1 MLGDPRWQV
10 FSNIGRAV
18 LGTQFFF
25 WSLREFSSF
34 LDTAGFSVPRAKTS
48 RRDKP
53 SRAQACNPP
62 KLQPATLH
70 RADRF
75 GGYFFPALF
84 CVRVKYRAV
93 RFPLAIS
100 RRACIIPQGGRGPGS
115 QTAKASVSR
124 RGKNRSLSTSQK
136 PVAFCYPK
144 TLPKNTSRKR
154 YDSIPCTQ
162 NVSIFTSQ
170 KPVAFCYPKTLPK
183 NTSRKRCHFLHPKNV
198 SIFATKNHAKKDV
211 QKNHTLFG
219 EMTPQ
224 GAIAYRKSIGGG
236 KRHVQNTCQKH
247 MSKTHEKTPVV
258 FRVI

>member
-1 MLGDPRWQV
+1 
-10 FSNIGRAV
+10 
-18 LGTQFFF
+18 
-25 WSLREFSSF
+25 
-34 LDTAGFSVPRAKTS
+34 
-48 RRDKP
+48 
-53 SRAQACNPP
+53 
-62 KLQPATLH
+62 
-70 RADRF
+70 
-75 GGYFFPALF
+75 
-84 CVRVKYRAV
+84 VKYRPV
-93 RFPLAIS
+93 RFPLAIF
-100 RRACIIPQGGRGPGS
+100 RRACIIPQGGRGPGG
-115 QTAKASVSR
+115 QTAKTWLLR

-170 KPVAFCYPKTLPK
+170 KLVAFSYPKTLPK
-183 NTSRKRCHFLHPKNV
+183 TRPENATISCTQNV
-198 SIFATKNHAKKDV
+198 SIFATENHAKKDV